1 MMEVHRIDAFCRD
14 DLRLPN
20 DPFLMP
26 GRLIVSL
33 QDGVWGYREK
43 LFPEPKSMVFPEE
56 AYDLTQIDADGG
68 AFGAYENGHCV
79 GIAVYQKHFCA

>member
-1 MMEVHRIDAFCRD
+1 MIEVHRIDASCRD

-26 GRLIVSL
+26 GRMIVSL

-56 AYDLTQIDADGG
+56 AQ
-68 AFGAYENGHCV
+68 
-79 GIAVYQKHFCA
+79 